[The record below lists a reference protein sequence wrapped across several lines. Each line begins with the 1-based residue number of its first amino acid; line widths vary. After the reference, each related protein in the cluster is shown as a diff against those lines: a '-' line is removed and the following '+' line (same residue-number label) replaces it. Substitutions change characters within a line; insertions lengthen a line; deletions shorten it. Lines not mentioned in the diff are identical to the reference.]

1 MNKLLRCTD
10 QYVKES
16 TWKDLAL
23 IKLCLGSA
31 GLLVGMATPKKA
43 KKHMAFGAMI
53 VFVATYVPLML
64 KFLGIL
70 LEDKKM
76 R

>member
-1 MNKLLRCTD
+1 MNKLLKCTD
-10 QYVKES
+10 RNVKEA
-16 TWKDLAL
+16 TWKDFAL
-23 IKLCLGSA
+23 IKLCMGSA

-43 KKHMAFGAMI
+43 KKNMAFGAMI
-53 VFVATYVPLML
+53 VFIATYVPLML

-70 LEDKKM
+70 LEDRKA